1 MNHPTPMTK
10 AERDELIKLV
20 RRREKLAMSDV
31 DRVAAERLADFE
43 QQMASIYAPADD
55 SRWAELHA
63 QAATVV
69 READAALAERCRE
82 LRIPERFRPGLSLGW
97 YERGENASAQRRAEL
112 RTVAKT
118 RIDAMAKAAKVEVE
132 RQSIAVQ
139 TELVASGLSSGEA
152 RAFLATMPTAEVL
165 VGAAPSVLEV
175 EATTPHRD
183 RYGRIVTEGDEEM
196 LPF

>member
-1 MNHPTPMTK
+1 MTDLTPMTK
-10 AERDELIKLV
+10 GERDELMKLL
-20 RRREKLAMSDV
+20 RRHEKLATGDV

-43 QQMASIYAPADD
+43 QQMASIYAPTDD
-55 SRWAELHA
+55 ERWAELHA
-63 QAATVV
+63 QAASVV
-69 READAALAERCRE
+69 READDALAERCRE
-82 LRIPERFRPGLSLGW
+82 LGIPERFRPELGMHW
-97 YERGENASAQRRAEL
+97 YGRGENGSAARRAEL

-139 TELVASGLSSGEA
+139 TRLVATGLTGDEA
-152 RAFLATMPTAEVL
+152 RTFLASMPTAETL

-183 RYGRIVTEGDEEM
+183 RFGRVVGEDNE
-196 LPF
+196 PF